1 MSIQLTWERDGL
13 RIGDSNGK
21 FIGKLDITEI
31 SRLNIPYGG
40 DMEIKSEGW
49 PISRREAVEIMLG
62 KRKDARGVI

>member
-31 SRLNIPYGG
+31 SRLDIPYGG

-49 PISRREAVEIMLG
+49 PITRRETVEIMLD